1 MSNLSNDARATA
13 IQTVYRPYRTYGSPR
28 FYEEGDGL
36 GMYAGDAY
44 AGGGKGLS
52 PDSIAAL
59 VGGAASIFGPLV
71 GKIGQGKQNQQE
83 IDLLNKQIELEQLRS
98 RQGIQPIHI
107 GLGLGL
113 LALAGLTIW
122 AVRK

>member
-1 MSNLSNDARATA
+1 MSSLSNDARATA

-36 GMYAGDAY
+36 GAYAGDAY
-44 AGGGKGLS
+44 AGDGKGLS
-52 PDSIAAL
+52 PDSAAAL
-59 VGGAASIFGPLV
+59 ASGIAGLFSPLI
-71 GKIGQGKQNQQE
+71 GKIGQGRQNQQQL
-83 IDLLNKQIELEQLRS
+83 DLLNKQIELEQLRS
-98 RQGIQPIHI
+98 RRGIQPIHI